1 MKGLTVTT
9 SGTQGHPSEVTI
21 YTTPTCDWC
30 RVAKDYLVQ
39 HQIPYRE
46 VDVSGRGTARRE
58 MTLMTGSTTVPV
70 IKVGAYAMTGWD
82 ESEFQKL
89 MAGKIKRR

>member
-1 MKGLTVTT
+1 MPT
-9 SGTQGHPSEVTI
+9 SGNHRHPSEVII

-30 RVAKDYLVQ
+30 SVAKNYLIQ

-46 VDVSGRGTARRE
+46 IDVSTRGAARRE

-82 ESEFQKL
+82 EREFLKL
-89 MAGKIKRR
+89 MSGKFKQR